1 MMTETSP
8 KPTKSA
14 VLSLNNIEVV
24 YDHVSL
30 AIKGVSLEVPDG
42 GMVALLGANGAGKST
57 ALKAISGLLVAERGE
72 VRRGEIQFLD
82 RNLRSLSPQKRVEL
96 GIAHV
101 LEGRRVFEHLT
112 PDENLIAASAIRS
125 RHDMIRNKDNVYN
138 YFPRLY
144 ERRFSAAGYLS
155 GGEQQMLAIGR
166 ALMTQPKLLMLDEP
180 SLGLAPFLVAEIF
193 QIISQIN
200 REEGLSV
207 LLVEQNAIAALEIV
221 SHGYLIE
228 SGRIVMHDTAQ
239 ALKSNPDIQEFYL
252 GGAQAKNFHDIKHY
266 RRRKRWLT

>member
-57 ALKAISGLLVAERGE
+57 SLKAISGLLVAERGE
-72 VRRGEIQFLD
+72 VRRGDIQFLD
-82 RNLRSLSPQKRVEL
+82 RNLRSLSPQRRVEL

-125 RHDMIRNKDNVYN
+125 RHDMIRNKEKSLYLLSTPLRTPFQCRRLPVGRRAANVGN
-138 YFPRLY
+138 WK
-144 ERRFSAAGYLS
+144 SSNDAA
-155 GGEQQMLAIGR
+155 
-166 ALMTQPKLLMLDEP
+166 K
-180 SLGLAPFLVAEIF
+180 
-193 QIISQIN
+193 
-200 REEGLSV
+200 
-207 LLVEQNAIAALEIV
+207 AADA
-221 SHGYLIE
+221 
-228 SGRIVMHDTAQ
+228 R
-239 ALKSNPDIQEFYL
+239 
-252 GGAQAKNFHDIKHY
+252 
-266 RRRKRWLT
+266 